1 MPADPQRLLDLGA
14 GLEIWKVDVDGL
26 IEQDVNARSM
36 PASMFERLAET
47 IGRDQRLESLPLVAQ
62 TDRGLEIVSGH
73 HRTRAA
79 RAQALTEIHVIV
91 DTTGLDADAIKAK
104 QLAHNAIY
112 GAIADVDRRL
122 EAYMPESVVG
132 ETPAVQIPSIDLT
145 LDYRTVTILFL
156 PHQHETFERALE
168 QASST
173 LTSDLERLH
182 VSQREVFDE
191 FRTALD
197 KVRRNY
203 DVRSSGAALAQ
214 EREAVPVFDLLGT
227 STIPSEAAAVIDR
240 AIGTMEQRGEITRT
254 GRWRALELLCA
265 DYLAG

>member
-1 MPADPQRLLDLGA
+1 
-14 GLEIWKVDVDGL
+14 
-26 IEQDVNARSM
+26 
-36 PASMFERLAET
+36 
-47 IGRDQRLESLPLVAQ
+47 
-62 TDRGLEIVSGH
+62 
-73 HRTRAA
+73 
-79 RAQALTEIHVIV
+79 
-91 DTTGLDADAIKAK
+91 
-104 QLAHNAIY
+104 
-112 GAIADVDRRL
+112 
-122 EAYMPESVVG
+122 
-132 ETPAVQIPSIDLT
+132 VQIPSIDLT

-214 EREAVPVFDLLGT
+214 MARVTLEAMGEDVEEREAVPVFDLLGT